1 MLTWWSAVLA
11 EVVLAT
17 LLAVGCFSAGIF
29 FPFVG
34 ALLTLLCPLPLVV
47 LAMRRGRPAFLASL
61 LLAPLLLGLL
71 GSAWQAVA
79 FALEFIGPALI
90 LAEALW
96 RGRRSESVALGIA
109 LWLSLGGLV
118 VLLLGA
124 RQWDQP
130 LAAVR
135 QHLDV
140 LLRDVEGMTA
150 RLGLAEGPEAAA
162 ASAAQARRWLL
173 AAFPGLFFAGN
184 LLAAAGY
191 DATLRW
197 LTRRRPAAFGGIVP
211 EPWRWQL
218 PEQLVWA
225 FIGAGALYLSGLPR
239 LTEAGLNGLIAML
252 GIYFLQGVSIV
263 LFWIHR
269 FQLPRFLVAVSV
281 VMLMVQPLAMLLVA
295 GVGLFDVWCAFR
307 RPTLPNSPRG
317 VS

>member
-1 MLTWWSAVLA
+1 MLTRWSAVLA

-17 LLAVGCFSAGIF
+17 LLTVGCFSAGIF
-29 FPFVG
+29 FPFLG
-34 ALLTLLCPLPLVV
+34 AMLTLLCPLPLAA
-47 LAMRRGRPAFLASL
+47 LAMRRGRPAFLAGL
-61 LLAPLLLGLL
+61 LLAPLLLGVL
-71 GSAWQAVA
+71 GSRWQAA
-79 FALEFIGPALI
+79 GFALEFVGPAVI
-90 LAEALW
+90 LAEALR
-96 RGRRSESVALGIA
+96 RGHRSEGIA
-109 LWLSLGGLV
+109 LAVAFWLSLGGLG

-130 LAAVR
+130 LLAVQ

-140 LLRDVEGMTA
+140 LLRDVEGMTT
-150 RLGLAEGPEAAA
+150 RLGLAEGPESAA
-162 ASAAQARRWLL
+162 ASAAQARQWLL
-173 AAFPGLFFAGN
+173 MAFPGLFFAGN

-197 LTRRRPAAFGGIVP
+197 LARRRPAAFGGIAP
-211 EPWRWQL
+211 QPWRWQL
-218 PEQLVWA
+218 PEHLVWG

-239 LTEAGLNGLIAML
+239 LEAVGLNGLIAL
-252 GIYFLQGVSIV
+252 LALYFLQGVSIV

-281 VMLMVQPLAMLLVA
+281 VMLMLQPLAMVLVA

>member
-1 MLTWWSAVLA
+1 MLTRWTAVLA
-11 EVVLAT
+11 EVVLAA

-29 FPFVG
+29 FPFLG
-34 ALLTLLCPLPLVV
+34 AMLTLLCPLPLAV
-47 LAMRRGRPAFLASL
+47 LAMRRGRFAFLAGL

-71 GSAWQAVA
+71 GSGWQAAA
-79 FALEFIGPALI
+79 FVLEFVGPALI
-90 LAEALW
+90 LAEALR
-96 RGRRSESVALGIA
+96 RGRRSEAITLGVAV
-109 LWLSLGGLV
+109 WLSVGGMV

-130 LAAVR
+130 LLAVR

-140 LLRDVEGMTA
+140 LLRDVEGMTT

-162 ASAAQARRWLL
+162 ASAAQARQWLL

-197 LTRRRPAAFGGIVP
+197 LARRRPAAFGGSAP
-211 EPWRWQL
+211 APWRWQL
-218 PEQLVWA
+218 PEHLVWA
-225 FIGAGALYLSGLPR
+225 FIGVGALYLSGYSR
-239 LTEAGLNGLIAML
+239 LTAVGLNGLIAL
-252 GIYFLQGVSIV
+252 LALYFLQGVSIV

-281 VMLMVQPLAMLLVA
+281 VMLMLQPLAMLLVA